1 MSTATVTG
9 PSTAPRAAVQI
20 DQGDLEDFQRAARL
34 LLAHP
39 LITRRWP
46 DPGALSLVRR
56 WEVPLAHEMNR
67 VLGYRLDV
75 GRTCARLYRRA
86 AVVSVHRGPTVS
98 KGRHLGRWTCAVLCL
113 ALAAVESLGEQ
124 TSLSALAEEI
134 LRLRSGDDELP
145 IDLTQYDQRRA
156 LADAVRWLE
165 ERGVVTL
172 RDGTAEQWLSDAE
185 EGDALYDLD
194 RDAAS
199 RLLVASPSVLR
210 EVTEPADFLV
220 DPYPPTAEGDQS
232 RLRHR
237 LARRLV
243 TEPVVL
249 YAALAPDEL
258 AHVRQRRSRI
268 IDGVERLTGATV
280 EARAEGM
287 VLVDP
292 PAAPISAEAFPSRGS
307 EAHAALL
314 WGTAL
319 ARAVADDD
327 DADVSLG
334 LGPGAA
340 AATDDTARGAV
351 DRPPS
356 PTGRRWPEDD
366 APPFGADADASGP
379 RAPRGA
385 APNRR
390 PEDDAPSAAVPS
402 LAAAPG
408 ADPEGFGPVTATAP
422 APAPGRV
429 VSAGRADAAWDEVV
443 AAYRD
448 RFAAD
453 YRADPV
459 RLRVAATALL
469 ARFGLI
475 LLRDDGSVVV
485 HAVLH
490 RYRPAVTLAASAQM
504 SLLDEGGA

>member
-1 MSTATVTG
+1 MTGPTVTG

-20 DQGDLEDFQRAARL
+20 DAGDLEEFQRAARL

-39 LITRRWP
+39 LVTSRWP
-46 DPGALSLVRR
+46 EPGALALVRR
-56 WEVPLAHEMNR
+56 WEVPLAHELGR

-75 GRTCARLYRRA
+75 GRSCARLYRRA
-86 AVVSVHRGPTVS
+86 AVASPHRGPALGT
-98 KGRHLGRWTCAVLCL
+98 GRHLGRWTCAVLCL
-113 ALAAVESLGEQ
+113 ALAAIETLGEQ

-172 RDGTAEQWLSDAE
+172 RDGAAERWLADAD
-185 EGDALYDLD
+185 EGDALYDVD

-210 EVTEPADFLV
+210 DVTEPGDFLV
-220 DPYPPTAEGDQS
+220 DPHPSTAEGEQT

-249 YAALAPDEL
+249 YADLPADEL
-258 AHVRQRRSRI
+258 AHVRQRRSRLT
-268 IDGVERLTGATV
+268 DAVERLTGASV
-280 EARAEGM
+280 EARAEGLT
-287 VLVDP
+287 LVDP

-319 ARAVADDD
+319 AVAVIDDE
-327 DADVSLG
+327 
-334 LGPGAA
+334 PGAA
-340 AATDDTARGAV
+340 PPSVPSPPLAAGPGSAVEGLEPVAAT
-351 DRPPS
+351 PS
-356 PTGRRWPEDD
+356 
-366 APPFGADADASGP
+366 
-379 RAPRGA
+379 
-385 APNRR
+385 
-390 PEDDAPSAAVPS
+390 APS
-402 LAAAPG
+402 
-408 ADPEGFGPVTATAP
+408 
-422 APAPGRV
+422 PGRV
-429 VSAGRADAAWDEVV
+429 VSAGRADAAWDQVV

-453 YRADPV
+453 YRADPA
-459 RLRVAATALL
+459 RLRGAATALL
-469 ARFGLI
+469 VRFGLVVP
-475 LLRDDGSVVV
+475 RADGSLVV
-485 HAVLH
+485 HAALA

-504 SLLDEGGA
+504 SLLDGDRS

>member
-1 MSTATVTG
+1 MTGPTVAGPTTVAG

-20 DQGDLEDFQRAARL
+20 DAGDLEDFQRAARL

-39 LITRRWP
+39 LVTSRWP
-46 DPGALSLVRR
+46 EPDALALVRR
-56 WEVPLAHEMNR
+56 WEAPLAHELGR

-86 AVVSVHRGPTVS
+86 AVVSPHRGPALGT
-98 KGRHLGRWTCAVLCL
+98 GRHLGRWTCAVLCL
-113 ALAAVESLGEQ
+113 ALAAIESLGEQ

-172 RDGTAEQWLSDAE
+172 RDGTAEQWLADAE

-210 EVTEPADFLV
+210 EVSEAGDFLV
-220 DPYPPTAEGDQS
+220 DPYPPTAEGEQI

-243 TEPVVL
+243 TEPVLL
-249 YAALAPDEL
+249 YADLPVDEL

-268 IDGVERLTGATV
+268 TDGVERLTGATV
-280 EARAEGM
+280 EARAEGL

-292 PAAPISAEAFPSRGS
+292 PTAPISAEGFPSRGS

-319 ARAVADDD
+319 AALLADDPEATHTQAG
-327 DADVSLG
+327 ADG
-334 LGPGAA
+334 E
-340 AATDDTARGAV
+340 DV
-351 DRPPS
+351 DPEADRSPS
-356 PTGRRWPEDD
+356 PSRAGHGWLAGDEERGGEV
-366 APPFGADADASGP
+366 APGPSLPLPTDVGADGV
-379 RAPRGA
+379 
-385 APNRR
+385 
-390 PEDDAPSAAVPS
+390 E
-402 LAAAPG
+402 
-408 ADPEGFGPVTATAP
+408 PVTAGPSAP
-422 APAPGRV
+422 SPGRV
-429 VSAGRADAAWDEVV
+429 VSAGRADAAWDQVV

-453 YRADPV
+453 YRADPD

-469 ARFGLI
+469 ERFGLVVA
-475 LLRDDGSVVV
+475 RDDGSLVV
-485 HAVLH
+485 HAVLA

-504 SLLDEGGA
+504 SLLEEDGT